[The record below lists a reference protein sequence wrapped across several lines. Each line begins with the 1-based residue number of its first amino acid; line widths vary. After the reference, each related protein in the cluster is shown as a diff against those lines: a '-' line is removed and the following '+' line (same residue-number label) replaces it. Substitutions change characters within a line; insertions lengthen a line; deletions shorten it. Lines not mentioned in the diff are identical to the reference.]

1 MCGIC
6 GKLYFDEERTV
17 ASDELRRMS
26 GALAHR
32 GPDGEG
38 VWAEDNVGLAH
49 RRLAIID
56 LRPEAGQ
63 PMCNEDGTV
72 WITFN
77 GEIYNF
83 HELRM
88 DLEAHGHMFRTNSD
102 TEAIVHAYEQ
112 YGRECLDRLR
122 GMFAFAIWD
131 ARAKTLF
138 LARDRIGKK
147 PLFYFADQE
156 RFLFASEIK
165 AILVDPA
172 VAVRPDPKAID
183 QYLAMGYVPAPLS
196 AFRGVQKLPAA
207 HWLEIKNG
215 RIEIS
220 RYWRLCYSP
229 KRKISFRD
237 AIAELQSQLAE
248 AVRLRLMSDVPLGAF
263 LSGGVDSS
271 AIVAYMTRTMET
283 PVRTFSVGFED
294 EAFDERPFA
303 RMVAERYGTKHTELV
318 VKAPVADILPRVVW
332 QYEEPFAD
340 PSAVPSYAIAQLTRQ
355 YVTVV
360 LNGDGGDESFAG
372 YNRYLIDRLFRR
384 GDVLPHQLRRA
395 IAAALKCLPAASQGR
410 GLLRK
415 LAKLADLI
423 ALDPSRR
430 YARWFGQFTPDER
443 HGLYTKEFA
452 YATNGSDAEEK
463 FVALFADSDAE
474 SDVDADLSTDVN
486 LYLPDDLLVKMDRA
500 SMAHSLEARSPLL
513 DHIFMEFVATL
524 PSTMKLSGNR
534 TKHIFKQSLRGVI
547 PDVILDRPK
556 MGFSAPIS
564 SWLRNELC
572 EMTGDLLLSSRAK
585 QRGYFRADV
594 VERMWAEHI
603 SSHLDHSEK
612 LWDLL
617 VLELWHRIF
626 LDGDGFGGVTG
637 RGAYVAGD

>member
-1 MCGIC
+1 MCGIF
-6 GKLYFDEERTV
+6 GKMFFDRTRTV
-17 ASDELRRMS
+17 SPEDLHQMS
-26 GALAHR
+26 KTLAHR

-38 VWAEDNVGLAH
+38 VWTGDNVGLAH

-83 HELRM
+83 QELRA
-88 DLEAHGHMFRTNSD
+88 DLQSHGHVFRTNSD

-131 ARAKTLF
+131 SRSKTLF
-138 LARDRIGKK
+138 VARDRVGKK
-147 PLFYFADQE
+147 PLFYFADRD
-156 RFLFASEIK
+156 RFVFASEIK
-165 AILVDPA
+165 AILADPS
-172 VAVRPDPKAID
+172 VVIQPDPTAID
-183 QYLAMGYVPAPLS
+183 HYLAMGYVPAPLT
-196 AFRGVQKLPAA
+196 AFRGIKKLPAA
-207 HWLEIKNG
+207 HWLEIKEG
-215 RIEIS
+215 RIEIC
-220 RYWRLCYSP
+220 RYWRLRYGP
-229 KRKISFRD
+229 KRKISFSD
-237 AIAELQSQLAE
+237 AIAELQFQLAE

-271 AIVAYMTRTMET
+271 AIVAYMARAMDT
-283 PVRTFSVGFED
+283 PVQTFCVGFDD
-294 EAFDERPFA
+294 ETFDERPFA
-303 RMVAERYGTKHTELV
+303 RMVAERYSTKHTELI

-332 QYEEPFAD
+332 QYDEPFAD

-384 GDVLPHQLRRA
+384 SDVLPHQMRRA
-395 IAAALKCLPAASQGR
+395 IAVALKCLPAASQGR

-430 YARWFGQFTPDER
+430 YARWFGQFTPDDR
-443 HGLYTKEFA
+443 HRLYTDDFTH
-452 YATNGSDAEEK
+452 ATNGSDAEDM
-463 FVALFADSDAE
+463 FVDLFAE
-474 SDVDADLSTDVN
+474 SDADNSIDADLSTDVN

-513 DHIFMEFVATL
+513 DHVFMEFVATL
-524 PSTMKLSGNR
+524 PAAMKLSGNR

-547 PDVILDRPK
+547 PDIILDRPK
-556 MGFSAPIS
+556 MGFGAPIS
-564 SWLRNELC
+564 SWIRNELR
-572 EMTGDLLLSSRAK
+572 EMAGDLLLSSRAK

-617 VLELWHRIF
+617 VLELWQNTFIDKKDFR
-626 LDGDGFGGVTG
+626 GFAAA
-637 RGAYVAGD
+637 GAQ